1 MTIIFGDTLQAFVD
15 YESFT
20 NCTGTP
26 GLKALGRF
34 LKMIL
39 SFYFFFY
46 KFFFEYIFKMTLLEP
61 SFVQTVIH
69 PLNIDCFLSRLVI
82 SRRKTFIIF
91 LYVFNN
97 VRFRAIADMS
107 KTSLEQN
114 SANARFFSCEFHC
127 IPSH

>member
-69 PLNIDCFLSRLVI
+69 PLNIDFFLSRLVLLLFSVEDGPFFTFYVLVLTFTLESSFEFI
-82 SRRKTFIIF
+82 SFHFI
-91 LYVFNN
+91 
-97 VRFRAIADMS
+97 A
-107 KTSLEQN
+107 
-114 SANARFFSCEFHC
+114 
-127 IPSH
+127 